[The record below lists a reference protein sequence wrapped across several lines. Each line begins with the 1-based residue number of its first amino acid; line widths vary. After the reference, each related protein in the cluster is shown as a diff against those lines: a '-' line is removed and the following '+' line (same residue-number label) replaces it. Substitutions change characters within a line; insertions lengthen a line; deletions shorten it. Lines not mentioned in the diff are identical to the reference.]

1 VTGAKRWKGM
11 PDTPTLQELGLK
23 DFNVVNW
30 FGLWLPVNAPAA
42 IVSRLQA
49 EIVKAVAQ
57 PDVIAQ
63 FDTLGLEGVGMPSTE
78 FALFVAKEAASA
90 KEIARNVAPAVVKV
104 TTTPITGGNEAKK

>member
-1 VTGAKRWKGM
+1 M

-30 FGLWLPVNAPAA
+30 FGLWLPANAPAA

-63 FDTLGLEGVGMPSTE
+63 FDTLGLEGVGMPSAE
-78 FALFVAKEAASA
+78 FALFVAKEATAA
-90 KEIARNVAPAVVKV
+90 REIARKVAPPAIQV
-104 TTTPITGGNEAKK
+104 TTTPATVGNEAKK